1 LKFREDY
8 PMTDKIY
15 STGRRKTSVARVFL
29 IPNGTGKFIINR
41 KDIEVFFPA
50 MYWDTLRSPLKATE
64 LFGKYDV
71 YVTVAGGGT
80 TGQAEAIRHGLS
92 RAIDKLDREKYH
104 KTLKDLGFLTRDS
117 RMVQRKHYGL
127 KKARKGPQYSKR

>member
-1 LKFREDY
+1 
-8 PMTDKIY
+8 MTSDHIY
-15 STGRRKTSVARVFL
+15 ATGRRKTSVARVFL
-29 IPNGTGKFIINR
+29 SPKGSGKFSIN
-41 KDIEVFFPA
+41 KKEIDAYFPPV
-50 MYWDTLRSPLKATE
+50 YRDVVRLPLKATE
-64 LFGKYDV
+64 LLGKYDV
-71 YVTVAGGGT
+71 YITVAGGGI

-92 RAIDKLDREKYH
+92 RAIDKIDREKYH